1 MMAVSPVAADVS
13 ELAGRHDALS
23 ADIARA
29 ESELAG
35 MDAARSAAR
44 TALDGMRAQIGAHL
58 GDGARTARAGQRYAG
73 RGNVSAIDSWGDDS
87 SWGSIRCSR
96 SARGSAPSWHGS
108 TMRHPRSAPSWP
120 AGVPSWPGWSS
131 ALWAALAAETEPA
144 AELVPDV
151 APPAAVPVPELAAE
165 PAPVPA
171 VRIARTWRRRPAHVA
186 RPAPI
191 ARPRATAPP
200 VWSWPTAAPAVRP
213 APVAPAVTA
222 GRPLAVWSSPRVRY
236 ADPAAGRLLGL
247 LLAAVLCLLAGS
259 LVTFALGGPGWF
271 GGLLSFA
278 LFMTAAAV
286 ANVSN
291 GRIAATINGRL

>member
-1 MMAVSPVAADVS
+1 MLAERTRLRAELARLDHEAPALRA
-13 ELAGRHDALS
+13 ELAGWGA
-23 ADIARA
+23 
-29 ESELAG
+29 ELAG
-35 MDAARSAAR
+35 
-44 TALDGMRAQIGAHL
+44 LE
-58 GDGARTARAGQRYAG
+58 
-73 RGNVSAIDSWGDDS
+73 
-87 SWGSIRCSR
+87 
-96 SARGSAPSWHGS
+96 
-108 TMRHPRSAPSWP
+108 
-120 AGVPSWPGWSS
+120 S

-222 GRPLAVWSSPRVRY
+222 GRPLAVWSPPRVRY
-236 ADPAAGRLLGL
+236 ADPAAGRLLGP

-286 ANVSN
+286 ANVSH

>member
-87 SWGSIRCSR
+87 ELGIDQMLAERTRLRAELARLDHEAPALRAELAGWG
-96 SARGSAPSWHGS
+96 AEL
-108 TMRHPRSAPSWP
+108 
-120 AGVPSWPGWSS
+120 AGLES
-131 ALWAALAAETEPA
+131 ALWAAMAAETEPA

-222 GRPLAVWSSPRVRY
+222 GRPLAVWSPPRVRY
-236 ADPAAGRLLGL
+236 ADPAAGRLLGP

-286 ANVSN
+286 ANVSD